1 MSNISI
7 EKGEKNTV
15 KIVVKFLHEEAK
27 PYLEEAAQ
35 KLSEET
41 KIDGFRPGK
50 ASYDVVKQRVGEMK
64 IYELALDIIVRK
76 TFLEA
81 VTDNNLEP
89 VGSPK
94 VDVVKLAPENDIE
107 FTLEIS
113 QMPKV
118 EELADYKAIKVKK
131 NKIKVD
137 DKEVDLT
144 LNNLTRMQTKE
155 VRAKS
160 EEACTED
167 DKIVVSMEM
176 KKDGVVIE
184 GGSSPNHAIFLRE
197 DYFIPGFKEEVIG
210 LKEGDKKTFTLTFPE
225 EHAQK
230 MLAGAPVEFSV
241 EVKEVYHLESPELN
255 DEFAKTLGQESMEQM
270 REVIKKNIE
279 QEKDHDESARQEREM
294 LETIA
299 KKSRFQDIPD
309 LLVNHEINKMIEELK
324 QGVAQQGLEFD
335 QYLESIKKTYADLKM
350 DFTPQALMR
359 IKIALAM
366 RAVADKEGVKVD
378 EKEIDAEIDKIAAQ
392 RPEEHDYRKQLFS
405 PEYREY
411 TEGLLKNRKVIELLR
426 KEIIE

>member
-15 KIVVKFLHEEAK
+15 KIVVTVPHTEVE
-27 PYLEEAAQ
+27 PYLQEAAL
-35 KLSEET
+35 KLSQET

-50 ASYDVVKQRVGEMK
+50 AGYDVIKQRVGEMK
-64 IYELALDIIVRK
+64 LYETALDIIVRK
-76 TFLEA
+76 TYLEA
-81 VTDNNLEP
+81 ITDNNLEP

-107 FTLEIS
+107 FSLEIS

-118 EELADYKAIKVKK
+118 EELADYKAIKIKK
-131 NKIKVD
+131 DKVEVE
-137 DKEVDLT
+137 DKEVELT
-144 LNNLTRMQTKE
+144 LNNLKRMQTKE

-160 EEACTED
+160 DEACTEE

-176 KKDGVVIE
+176 KKDGVVVE
-184 GGSSPNHAIFLRE
+184 GGSSPNHGIFLRE
-197 DYFIPGFKEEVIG
+197 DYYVPGFKDEVLG
-210 LKEGDKKTFTLTFPE
+210 LKEGDKKSFTLTFPE

-230 MLAGAPVEFSV
+230 MLAGNPVEFSI
-241 EVKEVYHLESPELN
+241 ELKEVYHLESPELN
-255 DEFAKTLGQESMEQM
+255 DEFAKALGQESLDQM

-279 QEKDHDESARQEREM
+279 NEKEHDEHARQEREM

-309 LLVNHEINKMIEELK
+309 LLVNHEVNKMIEELK
-324 QGVAQQGLEFD
+324 QGVAQQGMEFEK
-335 QYLESIKKTYADLKM
+335 YLESIKKTFADLKL

-366 RAVADKEGVKVD
+366 RAVADKEEIKVE

-392 RPEEHDYRKQLFS
+392 VPEEHEYRKQLFA

-426 KEIIE
+426 KEIIG